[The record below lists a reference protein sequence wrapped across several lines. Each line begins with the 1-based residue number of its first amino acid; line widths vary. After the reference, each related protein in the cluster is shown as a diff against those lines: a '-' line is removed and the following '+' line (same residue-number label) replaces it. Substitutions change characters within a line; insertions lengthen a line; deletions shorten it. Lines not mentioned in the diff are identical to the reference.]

1 MYVYLKSYFYIRS
14 RIHNICELNNQLS
27 SQKVIK
33 ASINNKYILS
43 VLIITLE
50 YVFSKDI
57 FRNICL
63 KDENQLLIRKLNL
76 KTKIKLTTQSYYYI

>member
-1 MYVYLKSYFYIRS
+1 MYIIKVIFILEVEFI
-14 RIHNICELNNQLS
+14 ICELNNQLK

-50 YVFSKDI
+50 YVFSKDT

-63 KDENQLLIRKLNL
+63 KDEN
-76 KTKIKLTTQSYYYI
+76 